1 MQKQILHQEHHNMRY
16 YNILE
21 KYEQVLQNMRKSS
34 AGEPTKTAAL
44 DQMIVAVDAF
54 VNYFTKNNVMKD
66 LMQNPDAN
74 AVQQQQTFIVQA
86 LQQADTLFKS
96 PEFATLYSAP
106 SNAQTLQVVMPQLQN
121 LSNSMVQIGQFIPV
135 KAQPQLKTANKQIL
149 NALKVLQL

>member
-1 MQKQILHQEHHNMRY
+1 MRY

-86 LQQADTLFKS
+86 LQQADALFNS

-106 SNAQTLQVVMPQLQN
+106 SNAQTLQAVMPQLQN
-121 LSNSMVQIGQFIPV
+121 LSNSMAQIGQFVPV